1 MFSFFKKSSLISF
14 PAAEILQS
22 DMHNHVLPG
31 IDDGSPDIES
41 SMELIGTMF
50 DAGYKRIVATPHIYK
65 EFYPNSRDTVS
76 EAFDTIAEKVKEQ
89 FPKLSF
95 SFAAEYFLDE
105 HFEDLLDQKALMPFR
120 DNHVLI
126 EQGFF
131 APYKKL
137 KEVIFNIQ
145 TKGYI
150 PVLAH
155 PERYPYY
162 YAKPEKLQELQ
173 ENGVLLQLNLLAF
186 ANRYG
191 KDCLLYTSDA
201 ADERSSVDLGGRRII
216 KKKHNI
222 IFTADALYKI
232 TVEHNSR
239 SKQNKNRN

>member
-41 SMELIGTMF
+41 SMELIGTMV
-50 DAGYKRIVATPHIYK
+50 DAGYKKIVATPHIYK

-76 EAFDTIAEKVKEQ
+76 EAFDTIVEKVKEKHPQ
-89 FPKLSF
+89 LSF

-105 HFEDLLDQKALMPFR
+105 HFEDLLDQKVLMPFR

-145 TKGYI
+145 TKGYV

-162 YAKPEKLQELQ
+162 YGKPEKLQDLQ

-186 ANRYG
+186 AGRYG
-191 KDCLLYTSDA
+191 KEGRQQAEWLLSRGLVSYLGTDA
-201 ADERSSVDLGGRRII
+201 HRM
-216 KKKHNI
+216 
-222 IFTADALYKI
+222 
-232 TVEHNSR
+232 EHLQLLSQVKVP
-239 SKQNKNRN
+239 SKMLPQIEACFWE